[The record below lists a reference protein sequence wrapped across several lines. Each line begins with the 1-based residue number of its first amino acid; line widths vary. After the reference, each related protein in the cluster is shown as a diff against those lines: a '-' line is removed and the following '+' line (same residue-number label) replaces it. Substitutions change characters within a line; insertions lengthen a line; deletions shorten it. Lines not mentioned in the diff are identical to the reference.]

1 MEGKADNKQPNK
13 YTILSDDGKCY
24 KQKLCIKAERVQGVL
39 FSKQCSGK
47 TYMISEYLSKD
58 LGE

>member
-24 KQKLCIKAERVQGVL
+24 KQQKLCIKAERVRESYFQNSV
-39 FSKQCSGK
+39 QERP
-47 TYMISEYLSKD
+47 I
-58 LGE
+58 